1 MADNKKYTCSCPWTV
16 IIDDKNDGYVDTY
29 TVEDVADKPWFDN
42 LYERTAKW
50 LQLKMVETIAD
61 SLSAK
66 VEFGDQ
72 LLVSEAK
79 LTRNGLIIWS
89 VNAARELTEDE
100 LEQLSDAMYE
110 IVDDMVLDA
119 PTVPVDDTTQAF
131 IALFDDPDGI
141 VQFVEA

>member
-16 IIDDKNDGYVDTY
+16 IIDDENDGYVDTY
-29 TVEDVADKPWFDN
+29 AVEDVADKPWFNN

-72 LLVSEAK
+72 LLASEAK
-79 LTRNGLIIWS
+79 LTRDGLIIWS

-100 LEQLSDAMYE
+100 LDHLNDALYE
-110 IVDDMVLDA
+110 IVDDLVLDA
-119 PTVPVDDTTQAF
+119 GGRHHAGVHRPV
-131 IALFDDPDGI
+131 
-141 VQFVEA
+141 